1 MAVGR
6 SFRYFNRVYRYK
18 YRGAASKKA
27 THRMLQ
33 CLHKGK
39 WIDQWHDWEKR
50 PFTYRIDLVTD
61 RYDGGGNF

>member
-6 SFRYFNRVYRYK
+6 SFRYDGSIYRYR
-18 YRGAASKKA
+18 YRGPASRKA

-33 CLHKGK
+33 QRYKGK
-39 WIDQWHDWEKR
+39 WYDQWHDWEKA
-50 PFTYRIDLVTD
+50 PFSYRIDLVTE